1 MLCATMIVVAQ
12 MLKFLTDFNAD
23 LENLLWFIELHYDS
37 FFFLFLSQRVKKQQ
51 R

>member
-23 LENLLWFIELHYDS
+23 LENLLWFIELHHDS
-37 FFFLFLSQRVKKQQ
+37 FFPFFFSFFKSKS
-51 R
+51 

>member
-1 MLCATMIVVAQ
+1 MMIVVAQ

-23 LENLLWFIELHYDS
+23 LEKLLWFIELHHDP